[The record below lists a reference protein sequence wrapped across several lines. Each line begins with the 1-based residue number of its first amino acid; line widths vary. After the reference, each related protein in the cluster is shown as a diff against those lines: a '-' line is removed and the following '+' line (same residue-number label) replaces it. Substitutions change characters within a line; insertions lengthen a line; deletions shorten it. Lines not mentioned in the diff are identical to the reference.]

1 MTKKKIVN
9 LSENAR
15 QVAEARYFMEG
26 EDWGQCI
33 ERVARGIAAVEL
45 DDDKRK
51 YYEQEFFDMI
61 YNMDFIP
68 GGRILRNTGRPRGSL
83 LNCYYI
89 PIEDDIA
96 AIGDFLKK
104 ALILW
109 SDGGGVGCTFSSLR
123 PKGDPIKGKGGH
135 SSGLVSFI
143 EAADAVA
150 NTIESGGARRA
161 AALSAVDVSHPEI
174 LDYIDAK
181 LVHGKLSHFNISV
194 IVTKDFLRAVENDGT
209 WDLKFNQKVY
219 KTVKAREIWDKIVTN
234 MVRCAEPGILV
245 RDNLVKNNSYYF
257 DPIQGTNPC
266 VTGET
271 LIAVADGRG
280 AVPIKQLAEEGKDV
294 PVYSYNEYTN
304 KVEIRMMRR
313 PRLTGKNKK
322 ILKIT
327 LDNGASIKCTENH
340 KWYLNTGEIVEA
352 KDLKVGD
359 SIHHM
364 NKFHAGFHEIFEHW
378 NSTSQ
383 DYIWLTHSN
392 AKEILMDHRLH
403 AEFKIGRELELGE
416 VVHHEDG
423 NGLNNNP
430 DNLRVLSREDHY
442 KLHGELIRGENN
454 PVNRFPEKNW
464 LIKQD
469 WSGTNNGR
477 WKGYTQEELKQIA
490 LSYMKEIGRRP
501 TVKEWKEYCRKN
513 NYPFESYF
521 SYGTKNLG
529 RWLSEVYSEID
540 PDKYLVNSANIREF
554 NKFLKLKEETDL
566 DIFFDSSIK
575 VRKICETCGD
585 EFIVPWTQRERAFC
599 SRECSATSSRQREGL
614 LRLAEENQKKTRDMQ
629 IQAYLELKSKLNRDP
644 LLKEYR
650 SFCKTKNIPT
660 RFRGVNEKVT
670 NEYVFRSYRE
680 LKETANAYN
689 FKIVKIEDAGYE
701 DVYNGTVDINHNM
714 YIAVGTGT
722 TESGKPLESF
732 VLSRQC
738 GEAVLGS
745 YGACDLGSLVLP
757 NFITGNVNTNW
768 KKLEKTI
775 RLAVRFLDNV
785 LDVNKY
791 SLPEVEA
798 KSKNTRRIGIGVM
811 GLAEYLFAKGLRYGS
826 MKAAMEVER
835 LMRFIRDVAYMASIE
850 LAIEKGAFPK
860 FDPTA
865 YTKASF
871 ITKLPAAIRKEIKKH
886 GIRNVTLMAMA
897 PTGTIS
903 LLAEVTSA
911 IEPLYSK
918 AYRRVDRV
926 SERVYIHPFYKKC
939 IENGEEIPDW
949 FVDTFDLKPQDHFEI
964 QSLVQRYVDG
974 AVSKTI
980 NMPVGTTPD
989 ELSEWLLEY
998 AYDLKGVTV
1007 YVEGSRENVPLNR
1020 MTEEEVRRYI
1030 QSEKKFESSND
1041 EKDVACSTG
1050 TCSI

>member
-1 MTKKKIVN
+1 MTKKKIVE

-26 EDWGQCI
+26 EDWEKCI
-33 ERVARGIAAVEL
+33 ERVAKGIASVEI
-45 DDDKRK
+45 DDDKRRN
-51 YYEQEFFDMI
+51 YEQEFFDMI

-109 SDGGGVGCTFSSLR
+109 SDGGGVGCTFSPLR

-219 KTVKAREIWDKIVTN
+219 KTVRAREIWDKIVTN

-266 VTGET
+266 VTGDT

-294 PVYSYNEYTN
+294 PVYSVNKETGEVEVKIGRNPRKTGN
-304 KVEIRMMRR
+304 KVEIWKLTLDDGSVIRATPDHKFLTLDLEEVELKDLKPGTSLRINTTDIYTSPGRKFGYRYVKGIGISKYNREHMFVYNLYNPDDPFIPNSGYVIHHKDGNSLNNDPNNLVKILKEEHDRIHAEDMKGEKNPYYSFSEEQKFKFASHPGVDNPNFSGISNEELKEHVINLTKKYGRLVSFKEYEDYAKKNGLPIKFSEYRTKEFGSVGKLLKDVANELGYEANVDPRVIKTLHKLQEMGYETKIVNSRVYVKRVCEYCGSEFYVEQRR
-313 PRLTGKNKK
+313 REAGFCSQKCAVTYKNKNKK
-322 ILKIT
+322 NIEKVSSKYKKYVEELHKDIRIRQ
-327 LDNGASIKCTENH
+327 ASIYNNLKFELGREPLKKEWIEACKKNGISAEISRPSSPFRSWNDLKEFAVTVNH
-340 KWYLNTGEIVEA
+340 KVVSVE
-352 KDLKVGD
+352 
-359 SIHHM
+359 
-364 NKFHAGFHEIFEHW
+364 FE
-378 NSTSQ
+378 
-383 DYIWLTHSN
+383 
-392 AKEILMDHRLH
+392 
-403 AEFKIGRELELGE
+403 
-416 VVHHEDG
+416 
-423 NGLNNNP
+423 
-430 DNLRVLSREDHY
+430 
-442 KLHGELIRGENN
+442 
-454 PVNRFPEKNW
+454 
-464 LIKQD
+464 
-469 WSGTNNGR
+469 
-477 WKGYTQEELKQIA
+477 
-490 LSYMKEIGRRP
+490 
-501 TVKEWKEYCRKN
+501 
-513 NYPFESYF
+513 
-521 SYGTKNLG
+521 
-529 RWLSEVYSEID
+529 
-540 PDKYLVNSANIREF
+540 
-554 NKFLKLKEETDL
+554 
-566 DIFFDSSIK
+566 
-575 VRKICETCGD
+575 
-585 EFIVPWTQRERAFC
+585 
-599 SRECSATSSRQREGL
+599 
-614 LRLAEENQKKTRDMQ
+614 
-629 IQAYLELKSKLNRDP
+629 
-644 LLKEYR
+644 
-650 SFCKTKNIPT
+650 
-660 RFRGVNEKVT
+660 
-670 NEYVFRSYRE
+670 
-680 LKETANAYN
+680 
-689 FKIVKIEDAGYE
+689 GYE
-701 DVYNGTVDINHNM
+701 DVYNITVDDNHN
-714 YIAVGTGT
+714 YGI
-722 TESGKPLESF
+722 
-732 VLSRQC
+732 VLQDQKTFIYSKNC

-860 FDPTA
+860 FDPTS

-871 ITKLPAAIRKEIKKH
+871 VTKLPAAIRKEIKKH

-926 SERVYIHPFYKKC
+926 GERVYIHPFYKKC
-939 IENGEEIPDW
+939 IENGEEVPDW

-964 QSLVQRYVDG
+964 QSLVQKYVDG

-1020 MTEEEVRRYI
+1020 MTEEEVRQYI
-1030 QSEKKFESSND
+1030 QSEQKFESSND
-1041 EKDVACSTG
+1041 EKDVACATG